1 MAMVLKSRARDWHS
15 EEAFDVVLGVPMI
28 PDAEAAAAIAEDLRL
43 PLVTL
48 AIGSD
53 VMVYPQQMPALWQR
67 LGDILAK
74 ADLAVG
80 VCESIRKK
88 LAEIGKCKR
97 EPLCVYL
104 GRAREEFLPAE
115 DKSKVRQNLGWSEDA
130 IVGVYAGRISD
141 TKGMGE
147 LTKAAEE
154 LFVKYPRFKLACIG
168 DGPAM
173 ERLIQLKAN
182 IARSEAIVLPG
193 QVAPEKVS
201 VFLRG
206 SDFMVLPSHSEGMP
220 QAVLEAMDCGLAV
233 VATSVGG
240 IPEAVIDGRTGIL
253 IDAKDVGQL
262 RSAMEKMICNE
273 EFRISAGNKAHDIAK
288 KKFDTESN
296 AGKFAKALW
305 SLVQ

>member
-1 MAMVLKSRARDWHS
+1 MAMVLKRHARHWHRQ
-15 EEAFDVVLGVPMI
+15 EAFDVVLGFPMI
-28 PDAEAAAAIAEDLRL
+28 PDAEAAAAIADDLHL
-43 PLVTL
+43 PLATL

-53 VMVYPQQMPALWQR
+53 VMVYPQHMPALWRR
-67 LGDILAK
+67 LSGILAK

-97 EPLCVYL
+97 DPLCVYL
-104 GRAREEFLPAE
+104 GREREEFSPAK
-115 DKSKVRQNLGWSEDA
+115 DKSKVRQDLGWSEDD

-141 TKGMGE
+141 TKGIGE

-154 LFVKYPRFKLACIG
+154 LFVKYPKFKLVCIG

-173 ERLIQLKAN
+173 ERLIQLEAN
-182 IARSEAIVLPG
+182 IGRSEAIVLPG

-206 SDFMVLPSHSEGMP
+206 SDFMVFPSHSEGMP

-233 VATSVGG
+233 VATNVGG
-240 IPEAVIDGRTGIL
+240 IPEAVIDGQTGIL
-253 IDAKDVGQL
+253 IDAKDVNQL
-262 RSAMEKMICNE
+262 QAAMEKMICDRK
-273 EFRISAGNKAHDIAK
+273 FRMSAGDKALCVAR
-288 KKFDTESN
+288 KKFDAESN
-296 AGKFAKALW
+296 AEKFANALR
-305 SLVQ
+305 SLVE